1 MVFPNQELMVRTIC
15 DYHLCKNAV
24 FIAQCF
30 HFGTTIDTLCKNRHL
45 LLVQI
50 GVGSFF
56 IF

>member
-30 HFGTTIDTLCKNRHL
+30 HFGTTIDTLYAKNDTYC
-45 LLVQI
+45 
-50 GVGSFF
+50 
-56 IF
+56 